1 MESAGTVVPHK
12 VLIIDD
18 EVTIRIALRR
28 FFVRLGW
35 RVEEAANGQTALDLL
50 AIDEEQLTGPRFSLV
65 VSDLR
70 MPGLN
75 GMEMY
80 ERIRVRHPAI
90 VRRLIFSTGDVV
102 SEEVAS
108 FVQSTDCVV
117 LQKPFELAALRELV
131 DRAIAGNAT

>member
-18 EVTIRIALRR
+18 EATIRIALRR

-35 RVEEAANGQTALDLL
+35 RVEEAANGHTALDLL